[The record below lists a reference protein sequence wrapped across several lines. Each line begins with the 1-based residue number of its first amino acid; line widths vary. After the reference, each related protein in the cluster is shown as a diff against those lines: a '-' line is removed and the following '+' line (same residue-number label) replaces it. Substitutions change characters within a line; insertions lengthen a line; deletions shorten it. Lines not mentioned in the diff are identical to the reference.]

1 MKVRPG
7 QNARPLPGEGKV
19 KSSPCRHLPILTEGK
34 RTDSVRLLLDAA
46 RRKDDVRVACIGAA
60 HLPRN
65 GDNVWLRR

>member
-19 KSSPCRHLPILTEGK
+19 KSSPCRHLPILIEGK

-46 RRKDDVRVACIGAA
+46 TSNQTLQRGNAVA
-60 HLPRN
+60 P
-65 GDNVWLRR
+65 